1 MSERLR
7 AFDGHHINF
16 SQNSTDTHNGVLFL
30 HGVTR
35 NWRSFYP
42 LLGELN
48 SECKLT
54 AIDFRGHG
62 HSERTSGSYLVTD
75 YVEDVLAVLESSFV
89 PHQYIYGHSLG
100 AMVALS
106 AAARTNKKIKGIILE
121 DPPFST
127 MGPQIKGSQLHR
139 FFIGLSE
146 LSNSKINSQE
156 LFDKFSNIPL
166 HKEGDQQTLLV
177 KDLRDEL
184 SRWFAAESLMK
195 IDYEIIEPI
204 INGEWLI
211 GYNFE
216 ELAKNVDC
224 PVLLLQ
230 ADESAG
236 GMLKDA
242 DVKLLKRNIKEEI
255 SHHFFSGAGHI
266 LHTNKTNQILKLLRE
281 KINE

>member
-1 MSERLR
+1 MQECLC

-16 SQNSTDTHNGVLFL
+16 SQNSTDSQNGVLFL

-42 LLGELN
+42 LLVELN

-62 HSERTSGSYLVTD
+62 HSGRTSGSYLVTD
-75 YVEDVLAVLESSFV
+75 YIEDALAVLECSST
-89 PHQYIYGHSLG
+89 PRQYIYGHSLG
-100 AMVALS
+100 AMVAL
-106 AAARTNKKIKGIILE
+106 AAATRSKKEIKGIILE

-127 MGPQIKGSQLHR
+127 MGPHIKGSQLHR
-139 FFIGLSE
+139 FFKGLSE
-146 LSNSKINSQE
+146 LSNSKTNSQE

-166 HKEGDQQTLLV
+166 HKEGDQQTFFV

-184 SRWFAAESLMK
+184 SRWFAAESLMR
-195 IDYEIIEPI
+195 IDFKIIEPI
-204 INGEWLI
+204 INGEWLT
-211 GYNFE
+211 GYNMQ
-216 ELAKNVDC
+216 ELAKNLDC

-236 GMLKDA
+236 GMLKNTDA
-242 DVKLLKRNIKEEI
+242 NLLKRNIKEEI
-255 SHHFFSGAGHI
+255 RHQYFSDVGHI
-266 LHTNKTNQILKLLRE
+266 IHTNKTSEILKLLRE
-281 KINE
+281 MINC